1 MLTDKV
7 IDQILKIR
15 ALGTYN
21 MIDIIGVQREAFDL
35 DFHELV
41 IFIQEHRDKYIRF
54 ILCGERE
61 LGE

>member
-1 MLTDKV
+1 MLNDKI

-21 MIDIIGVQREAFDL
+21 MVDINGVQREAFNL

-41 IFIQEHRDKYIRF
+41 IFILEHKDQYIRF
-54 ILCGERE
+54 ILYGERK
-61 LGE
+61 